1 LGVRKGYAFG
11 VDVGATNVRVGV
23 GDTNGRIL
31 KKIYEKT
38 DKTHGSRGISQQI
51 IRLIYTLQEET
62 QTNILGIGIGS
73 IGPLDLKR
81 GAITNSPNIPFKF
94 VPLREPI
101 ENEFATSIILLNDCN
116 AAVVGERLFG
126 AGKGFNHLV
135 YVTLSTGV
143 GGGVFVDGH
152 LLLGKDGNASEV
164 GHIVIDVEGR
174 LRCGCGKRGH
184 WEAYCSGKNIP
195 NYVRMVLNEVGGTE
209 RSLKQAKSAPQG
221 ITAKQLFE
229 AAEHGDQLSLDIV
242 DSIGRLNATAFAS
255 LINLYDPSIIVVG
268 GALALKHD
276 VLILNPITRYIPDYV
291 INRIPEIVIT
301 PLREDVVF
309 LGAIAAVYNP
319 NYAFFKS

>member
-1 LGVRKGYAFG
+1 MGVRKEYAFG

-23 GDTNGRIL
+23 GDNNGHVL

-38 DKTHGSRGISQQI
+38 DKTHGSEGIAQQI
-51 IRLIYTLQEET
+51 IQMIHKLQVEA
-62 QTNILGIGIGS
+62 QTTVLGIGIGS

-101 ENEFATSIILLNDCN
+101 ANEFDTSIILLNDCN
-116 AAVVGERLFG
+116 AAVVGERLYG
-126 AGKGFNHLV
+126 AGKGLNHLV
-135 YVTLSTGV
+135 YVTLSTGI
-143 GGGVFVDGH
+143 GGGAFVDGH

-174 LRCGCGKRGH
+174 LKCGCGKRGH

-195 NYVRMVLNEVGGTE
+195 NYVRMILNEVEGNE
-209 RSLKQAKSAPQG
+209 SSLKRMKSNKHG
-221 ITAKQLFE
+221 ITTKLLFE
-229 AAEHGDQLSLDIV
+229 EAEQGDKLSLDIV

-255 LINLYDPSIIVVG
+255 LINIYDPSIVIVG
-268 GALALKHD
+268 GALALKHGA
-276 VLILNPITRYIPDYV
+276 LILNPIKRYVPNYIV
-291 INRIPEIVIT
+291 NREPEIVIT
-301 PLREDVVF
+301 PLGEDVVL
-309 LGAIAAVYNP
+309 LGAIATVYNP